1 MPRMKIAPSIQF
13 VAGGILFALLQGCAW
28 FPKSAP
34 PPLVG
39 NWTNAI
45 GTVWMIKDDG
55 TFDVDL
61 TRDGTRDAWGKYT
74 VNGNAVTLVA
84 VGGMKPKGCDG
95 KGVYNFNRN
104 GDELSFTLVSDTC
117 KLRKKN
123 VLLPWRLRK

>member
-1 MPRMKIAPSIQF
+1 MSGMKIAPSIQF

-28 FPKSAP
+28 FPKSTP

-39 NWTNAI
+39 NWTNSI

-61 TRDGTRDAWGKYT
+61 TRDGSRDAWGKYT
-74 VNGNAVTLVA
+74 VNGNTVTLVA
-84 VGGMKPKGCDG
+84 VGGVKPKGCEG
-95 KGVYNFNRN
+95 KGIYNFKRN
-104 GDELSFTLVSDTC
+104 GDTLSFTLVSDTC